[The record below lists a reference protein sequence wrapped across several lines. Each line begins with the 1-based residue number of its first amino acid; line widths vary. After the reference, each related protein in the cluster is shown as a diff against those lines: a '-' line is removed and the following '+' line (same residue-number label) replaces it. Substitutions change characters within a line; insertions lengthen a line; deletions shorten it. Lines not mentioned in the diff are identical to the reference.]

1 MRQYKSTFLCLLRS
15 SHGCACSRPSRCIP
29 ADYRYDL
36 MLTYLRAANHIGRR
50 DCFCKGSHLAF
61 LIRHCV
67 NAVWKRHYAIIIILL
82 LVRPTFTCVFLQMF
96 FAALLITLK
105 RPLSSGQIIT
115 DNDRGVKN
123 IAICSVAE
131 CHFVNE

>member
-1 MRQYKSTFLCLLRS
+1 METPLRHNHNIAIS
-15 SHGCACSRPSRCIP
+15 K
-29 ADYRYDL
+29 
-36 MLTYLRAANHIGRR
+36 TYI
-50 DCFCKGSHLAF
+50 
-61 LIRHCV
+61 
-67 NAVWKRHYAIIIILL
+67 
-82 LVRPTFTCVFLQMF
+82 TCVFLQMF

-123 IAICSVAE
+123 IAIGSVAE